1 MTLSLLPATASATEN
16 GVAINETNF
25 PDALFREK
33 VAEYDK
39 NNDGV
44 LSDTE
49 ISNIIGSNPEFLI
62 TPTESILKLIT
73 KLKSYGFTLL
83 NILFDSNPY
92 ILNLEV
98 FEIENYIN
106 NKKGDKSEQK
116 SYKYYINYLRYSAN
130 CAGNRSNLCSFY
142 LYKSIESFSKS

>member
-1 MTLSLLPATASATEN
+1 MREIYNLDLCEDTIKCMLDMAPSITNLSDNE
-16 GVAINETNF
+16 VIEKEAI
-25 PDALFREK
+25 LK
-33 VAEYDK
+33 MI
-39 NNDGV
+39 GC
-44 LSDTE
+44 SDTE

-62 TPTESILKLIT
+62 APTESILKLIT

-106 NKKGDKSEQK
+106 GRLNNEEVLED
-116 SYKYYINYLRYSAN
+116 IIDDLD
-130 CAGNRSNLCSFY
+130 SNPILFNE
-142 LYKSIESFSKS
+142 I

>member
-1 MTLSLLPATASATEN
+1 MKRRCMGIFLVLCMTLSLLPATASATEN

-49 ISNIIGSNPEFLI
+49 ISNIR
-62 TPTESILKLIT
+62 SISI
-73 KLKSYGFTLL
+73 
-83 NILFDSNPY
+83 
-92 ILNLEV
+92 
-98 FEIENYIN
+98 
-106 NKKGDKSEQK
+106 
-116 SYKYYINYLRYSAN
+116 
-130 CAGNRSNLCSFY
+130 NRSEERRVGKECRSRWSPY
-142 LYKSIESFSKS
+142 H